1 MGKGEKTRATI
12 LEMALADASERGLE
26 GLSIGG
32 LAERAHM
39 SKSGLFAHFG
49 SKDELQ
55 LAVLAEAVE
64 RFVELVIAPALKEP
78 RGEPRFRALF
88 ERWLLWARQDFQ
100 PGGCIFLA
108 AAVEL
113 DDRPGPARDRLV
125 ASQRDWLD
133 VLANAARIA
142 VEEGHFRRDLDV
154 AQLAFEMY
162 AMAQGFHQLE
172 RLMRDPRAEARAR
185 TAFERLVC
193 DARAKPR
200 AHRAP

>member
-12 LEMALADASERGLE
+12 LQMALADASERGLE

-55 LAVLAEAVE
+55 LAVLAEAVD

-88 ERWLLWARQDFQ
+88 ERWLQWARQDFQ

-185 TAFERLVC
+185 AAFERLMC
-193 DARAKPR
+193 DARAKPAR
-200 AHRAP
+200 